1 MEKTMATTIKRISIL
16 GPESTGK
23 TTLARQLAEHYQTV
37 WVPEFARQFLEQ
49 KGERYRYRYEDLE
62 IIAKGQLKLEQEI
75 EKKANQYLFCDTDFI
90 VLKIWSSYV
99 FGRVSP
105 YILELVEK
113 HRYDYY
119 LLTNNDVKWEPD
131 PLRESS
137 GTAYRKRI
145 FTIYEQELNKLGV
158 SYSIVKGDG
167 AQRFENVLSIL
178 ETNLK

>member
-1 MEKTMATTIKRISIL
+1 
-16 GPESTGK
+16 
-23 TTLARQLAEHYQTV
+23 
-37 WVPEFARQFLEQ
+37 
-49 KGERYRYRYEDLE
+49 
-62 IIAKGQLKLEQEI
+62 LEQEI

-131 PLRESS
+131 PLREST

-158 SYSIVKGDG
+158 SYSIVKGNG
-167 AQRFENVLSIL
+167 VQRFENVLSIL